1 MQVFS
6 LHLEIWSGVPKNSNH
21 EGIFTNLLLQDGD
34 SLLVTKI
41 PITKSKFSLCRNR
54 RVTLVRSWP
63 VHSNHTEP
71 RRCFPTVFHFQMKIA
86 VWHPIGAVIL
96 PDSLY
101 QISLYEFLLVFFF
114 YICIITVMPQQLF
127 CICIIDRS

>member
-6 LHLEIWSGVPKNSNH
+6 LYLEIWSGVPKNSNR

-34 SLLVTKI
+34 SLFVTKI
-41 PITKSKFSLCRNR
+41 PITKSKFSLCWKR
-54 RVTLVRSWP
+54 RVALVRSWP

-71 RRCFPTVFHFQMKIA
+71 RCCFPTGFHFQMKIA
-86 VWHPIGAVIL
+86 VWHPTGTVIL
-96 PDSLY
+96 PGSLY
-101 QISLYEFLLVFFF
+101 QILLYEFLLVFFS
-114 YICIITVMPQQLF
+114 YVCIITVMPQQLF